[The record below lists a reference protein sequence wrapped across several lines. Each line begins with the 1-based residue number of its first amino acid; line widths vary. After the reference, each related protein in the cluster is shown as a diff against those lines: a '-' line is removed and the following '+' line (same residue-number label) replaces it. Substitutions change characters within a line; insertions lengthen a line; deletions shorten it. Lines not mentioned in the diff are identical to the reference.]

1 MGLDA
6 ERDAIF
12 FGHLHQAAQ
21 FVDGL
26 DQTGLVAGCAARPA
40 VDDGDAAGDRG
51 LHGRFHHGRIAPGLF
66 DGQQFQIVGLG
77 QPLDLRH
84 DGLPVVQHQMFAHAR
99 NRRQFHAV
107 IAGHGQILERG
118 LQIEAAE

>member
-1 MGLDA
+1 M
-6 ERDAIF
+6 
-12 FGHLHQAAQ
+12 
-21 FVDGL
+21 VST
-26 DQTGLVAGCAARPA
+26 QTRLVAGLAARPA
-40 VDDGDAAGDRG
+40 VDDGDAALDRG
-51 LHGRFHHGRIAPGLF
+51 LHGRFHDRRIAPGLLH
-66 DGQQFQIVGLG
+66 GQQFQIVDLG
-77 QPLDLRH
+77 QPHDLGH